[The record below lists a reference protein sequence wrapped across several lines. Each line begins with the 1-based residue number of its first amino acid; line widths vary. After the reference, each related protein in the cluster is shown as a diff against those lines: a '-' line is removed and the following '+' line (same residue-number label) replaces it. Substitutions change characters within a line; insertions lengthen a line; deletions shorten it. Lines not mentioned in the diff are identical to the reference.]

1 MDQTPPPPLRA
12 TQALF
17 LDFDGTLVESGD
29 EPVTVKT
36 ATRMALNAAL
46 ARQGGAVAVLS
57 GRPLADLVK
66 LLDPITLPLA
76 GSHGSEIRLAN
87 GRILTPSPTR
97 VRETEEIAKTLRA
110 ALGEK
115 PMIEAKAGAVTLH
128 FRDMP
133 QRAGEFGTAIRRAA
147 ASFQGWQVVD
157 GNGLVEARLAS
168 ATKGHAVERFMREPP
183 FAGRV
188 PVFIGDDDSDEDGVK
203 AALNY
208 RGFGERVGDGESGA
222 RHRLPD
228 VNAVF
233 DYIATAG

>member
-1 MDQTPPPPLRA
+1 MDPTPPPPLRA
-12 TQALF
+12 SQALF
-17 LDFDGTLVESGD
+17 LDFDGTLVEAVDG
-29 EPVTVKT
+29 PVTVKT

-57 GRPLADLVK
+57 GRPLAELAK

-115 PMIEAKAGAVTLH
+115 PMIEARPGAVVLH
-128 FRDMP
+128 FSDMP
-133 QRAGEFGTAIRRAA
+133 LRAEEFATAIRRAA
-147 ASFQGWQVVD
+147 GGFQGWQVLASKGVI
-157 GNGLVEARLAS
+157 EARLAS

-188 PVFIGDDDSDEDGVK
+188 PVFIGDDETDEDGVK
-203 AALNY
+203 AALKY
-208 RGFGERVGDGESGA
+208 GGFGVRVGEGESAA

-228 VNAVF
+228 VSAVF